1 MKLLFDENL
10 SPKLPSRLS
19 DLFPNSLHVRDIGMK
34 ATIDPIVRDYAKDN
48 NLMLVSKDSDM
59 HDLSLVF
66 GSPPKVIWLRL
77 GNCSTSQVENL
88 LRRDFNT
95 IKLFYED
102 ENSSL
107 LALS

>member
-1 MKLLFDENL
+1 ME
-10 SPKLPSRLS
+10 
-19 DLFPNSLHVRDIGMK
+19 
-34 ATIDPIVRDYAKDN
+34 ATIDPIVWDYAKDSN
-48 NLMLVSKDSDM
+48 FMIVSKDSDM

-88 LRRDFNT
+88 LRREFNM

-102 ENSSL
+102 ERSSL
-107 LALS
+107 LALSE